1 MARVTRCTVERYGDI
16 SAVCAA
22 SWPIDDPGRLASEA
36 DSATVDDV
44 MEAIIRQLALD
55 AVEPDVCAYLLRRKK
70 EDKSFAEFVEAGSA
84 YRAQASFVSKEL
96 VEAIKPPC
104 VGTKKMRV
112 QPFGSQPVAMTA
124 KVYRLDLEL
133 AMTAKVYRLDLELA
147 MKAKVYRLEINGSTT
162 LGIEAIEKPDLE
174 LAMTRPSTGCRQ
186 RWAKRGIELSGTI
199 GRGP

>member
-1 MARVTRCTVERYGDI
+1 M
-16 SAVCAA
+16 
-22 SWPIDDPGRLASEA
+22 
-36 DSATVDDV
+36 
-44 MEAIIRQLALD
+44 
-55 AVEPDVCAYLLRRKK
+55 
-70 EDKSFAEFVEAGSA
+70 EAGSA
-84 YRAQASFVSKEL
+84 HRAQASFVSKEL

-124 KVYRLDLEL
+124 KVYRL
-133 AMTAKVYRLDLELA
+133 
-147 MKAKVYRLEINGSTT
+147 EINGSTT
-162 LGIEAIEKPDLE
+162 LSIEAIEKPDLE